1 MRTLIAALLLV
12 SLPAIADPTPT
23 ATQMHSDDCAKARA
37 ANRQCVIDMNGI
49 DVDGSRPG
57 GNGIVSTVIGFTKQ
71 SSLVHIRRDFIEQ
84 ILKTAQD
91 L

>member
-12 SLPAIADPTPT
+12 SLPAIADPIPT
-23 ATQMHSDDCAKARA
+23 AKQMHSDDCAKARA

-49 DVDGSRPG
+49 DVNGSRPDA
-57 GNGIVSTVIGFTKQ
+57 NGIVTTVIGFTQK